1 MSTLKPFDHT
11 VETAK
16 ARYQKLSGARKAYTD
31 RAEKC
36 AKYTIPMAFP
46 KDSDNASTNYETPY
60 QSIGARGVNN
70 LTSKLMLA
78 LFPPNAPF
86 FRLSLGE
93 DVMSALEDD
102 ADTREEWE
110 AALSKMERRITKY
123 METHQMRVTCSE
135 ALLQLVLAGNVLLF
149 LPPKEGGMRLYRL
162 NAYVLSRDGTG
173 NVLEIITKESLA
185 FAALPDAVAR
195 LIEGTVTDSDKL
207 YDIYTHTYLEDG
219 LYKSYQELEGKI
231 IEGSEQTYP
240 LDKSPWIP
248 LRLKKMDGESYG
260 RSFVDDYLGDL
271 KVLEALSK
279 SIVEVAAISSNIL
292 YLVNPASLTRI
303 SDLAKAKS
311 GDFVRGRV
319 EDIQV
324 LQCNKASD
332 LQITENAIREIE
344 GRLSYAFLLNSAV
357 QRNAERV
364 TAEEIRYVAS
374 ELEDT
379 VGSIY
384 AILSQEFQL
393 PLIRR
398 FMAQMTMDGHLP
410 DLPQGA
416 SGVDPVITTGI
427 EALGR
432 GHDLTKLDTFIR
444 YAQVFPEAF
453 QTAVKQG
460 EILRQIAT
468 ALSLDSAAV
477 IKSDEEIATEREQ
490 ELQMQMAQS
499 AAPEAAKAIMT
510 QQQEGA

>member
-1 MSTLKPFDHT
+1 MITFDHNLQ
-11 VETAK
+11 TAK
-16 ARYQKLSGARKAYTD
+16 ERYNKLEGDKKPYID
-31 RAEKC
+31 RALKS

-46 KDSDNASTNYETPY
+46 KQEDNQNTNYETPY

-93 DVMSALEDD
+93 EILAMIGKDD
-102 ADTREEWE
+102 FKRQEWE
-110 AALSKMERRITKY
+110 EALSKIERQIMSY
-123 METHQMRVTCSE
+123 MENHQIRTTMSE
-135 ALLQLVLAGNVLLF
+135 ALMQLVIAGNVLLF

-162 NAYVLSRDGTG
+162 TNYVVQRDGIG
-173 NVLEIITKESLA
+173 NVLEIITKEELAYNSL
-185 FAALPDAVAR
+185 PEEAR
-195 LIEGTVTDSDKL
+195 NCIQENITDPYKGFTV
-207 YDIYTHTYLEDG
+207 YTHTYRDIDRFV
-219 LYKSYQELEGKI
+219 SYQELQGQI
-231 IEGSEQTYP
+231 IPGSEQEYP
-240 LDKSPWIP
+240 LDKNAWLP

-260 RSFVDDYLGDL
+260 RSFIDEYLGDL

-279 SIVEVAAISSNIL
+279 AVAEVSAIASNIIF
-292 YLVNPASLTRI
+292 LVNPNSLTRV
-303 SDLAKAKS
+303 SELAKATS
-311 GDFVRGRV
+311 GAFVKGRI
-319 EDIQV
+319 EDVQV
-324 LQCNKASD
+324 LQANKSSD
-332 LQITENAIREIE
+332 LQITTTAINNIE

-364 TAEEIRYVAS
+364 TAEEIRYVAN

-384 AILSQEFQL
+384 SILSTELQL
-393 PLIRR
+393 PLVKR
-398 FMAQMTMDGHLP
+398 FITQMTRLGILP
-410 DLPQGA
+410 ELPQGQQ
-416 SGVDPVITTGI
+416 GIEPKIVTGI

-468 ALSLDSAAV
+468 SLGINSESV
-477 IKSDEEIATEREQ
+477 IKSEEEIQQEQ
-490 ELQMQMAQS
+490 QMQMQAQLMQG
-499 AAPEAAKAIMT
+499 AIPQGSDM
-510 QQQEGA
+510 